1 MATTFELIK
10 GETLTGTAASYTFSA
25 IPNSYTDLIVK
36 VSARTDSGATNS
48 VFIQPNGATSGF
60 SSTTLRGN
68 GSAASSSTRTTDTRG
83 IANFLAADDS
93 GQTATTFGNA
103 EAYIPSY
110 TVAQNK
116 PVGYFGVTEN
126 NATAAGMEASA
137 VLWSNTAA
145 ITSLLIQTAA
155 GVNFV
160 SGSSFYLYGVKNA

>member
-1 MATTFELIK
+1 MASTYTLITSQ
-10 GETLTGTAASYTFSA
+10 TLASSAASVTFSA
-25 IPNSYTDLIVK
+25 IPSTYTDLVVK
-36 VSARTDSGATNS
+36 VSARTDSGGTNS
-48 VFIQPNGATSGF
+48 VFIQPNGSTSGY

-68 GSAASSSTRTTDTRG
+68 GSTASSSTRTSDTRG
-83 IANFLAADDS
+83 IANFFAADDS
-93 GQTATTFGNA
+93 GQTANTFGNA

-110 TVAQNK
+110 TASQYK
-116 PVGYFGVTEN
+116 PVGYMGVTEN

-160 SGSSFYLYGVKNA
+160 TGSSFYLYGISNA